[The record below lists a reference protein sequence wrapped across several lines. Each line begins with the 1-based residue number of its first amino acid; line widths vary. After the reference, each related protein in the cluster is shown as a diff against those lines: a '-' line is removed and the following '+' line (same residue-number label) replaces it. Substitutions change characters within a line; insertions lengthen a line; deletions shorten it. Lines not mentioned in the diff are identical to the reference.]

1 MEASTPDGA
10 HTIYVYSI
18 DVKEISIIDVTLDFS
33 EGFNIQVEN
42 AQDMKIQATVQ
53 PMQSD
58 TVAVVRGYDE
68 TWANPCRVTITKRSP
83 PIEEQ
88 RHIQRIIDLT

>member
-1 MEASTPDGA
+1 M
-10 HTIYVYSI
+10 
-18 DVKEISIIDVTLDFS
+18 KEISIVDISLDFS

-42 AQDMKIQATVQ
+42 AQDMKVSATVQ

-68 TWANPCRVTITKRSP
+68 TWANPCRVTYGL
-83 PIEEQ
+83 
-88 RHIQRIIDLT
+88 HIN